1 MKTALLVGALSIA
14 AALPAA
20 AQMQQPMSTQQM
32 ERNAYGAGNGSHDPS
47 TPSSANAAERQRV
60 NGNDPEGIAEDLR
73 LNGQC
78 DKAIPILRRL
88 AERGTDYAVS
98 QFNLGLC
105 LFDSAKAEHDL
116 QHVTAL
122 NKEGA
127 EWILQ
132 AANAGFG
139 KAEAMAVVLYLDGT
153 GVTADPVEA
162 GKWAYLFRDNGTRL
176 ALGLPDIAP
185 DVRARLNTV
194 LKGAQRQEARTRA
207 ANWTQAGQ
215 QMDQ

>member
-1 MKTALLVGALSIA
+1 MKTALLIGAVLTA
-14 AALPAA
+14 VALPAA
-20 AQMQQPMSTQQM
+20 AQMQQPVSTQQT

-47 TPSSANAAERQRV
+47 TPSSENAAERQRV
-60 NGNDPEGIAEDLR
+60 GGNDPEGIAEDLR
-73 LNGQC
+73 LNGKC
-78 DKAIPILRRL
+78 DKAIPMFRRL

-105 LFDSAKAEHDL
+105 LFDSAKAEHDP

-127 EWILQ
+127 EWILE

-139 KAEAMAVVLYLDGT
+139 KAQAMAVVLYLDGT

-162 GKWAYLFRDNGTRL
+162 GKWAYLFHDNGTRL
-176 ALGLPDIAP
+176 VLGLPDIAP
-185 DVRARLNTV
+185 DVRTRLDTV
-194 LKGAQRQEARTRA
+194 LKGAQRKEARTRA
-207 ANWTQAGQ
+207 ASWTQDGQ
-215 QMDQ
+215 KSDQ

>member
-1 MKTALLVGALSIA
+1 MKTALLIGALWAA

-20 AQMQQPMSTQQM
+20 AQMQQQPMTTQQM
-32 ERNAYGAGNGSHDPS
+32 ERSEYGGGSGSHDPS
-47 TPSSANAAERQRV
+47 TPSSANAAARQRI

-73 LNGQC
+73 LSGKC

-105 LFDSAKAEHDL
+105 LFDSAKAEHDP
-116 QHVTAL
+116 QHVGAM

-127 EWILQ
+127 EWILE

-139 KAEAMAVVLYLDGT
+139 RGAGDGGGCFIWT
-153 GVTADPVEA
+153 VPV
-162 GKWAYLFRDNGTRL
+162 
-176 ALGLPDIAP
+176 
-185 DVRARLNTV
+185 
-194 LKGAQRQEARTRA
+194 
-207 ANWTQAGQ
+207 
-215 QMDQ
+215 